1 MARGTLYGSLTSPYS
16 RLARLVLTRSG
27 ASASVEFQAA
37 QPFDE
42 GFRQHNP
49 LGKVPALKL
58 DDGTLCLETTLIVR
72 VLNGLGDRDLF
83 PADPQGR
90 RQAEAD
96 IALMM
101 GVLDLGVAY
110 RLESMRPDGE
120 QSAHWQSRRLAGLE
134 AAFPLMEQ
142 AAERAADDLDGAA
155 ALALVCTADWLSF
168 RLSDVLAWQAACPHT
183 DRVAKALLAQTDVAA
198 TDPRAG

>member
-16 RLARLVLTRSG
+16 RLARLVLDRSG
-27 ASASVEFQAA
+27 ARAHVDFEPA

-42 GFRQHNP
+42 GFRVHNP

-58 DDGTLCLETTLIVR
+58 ADGTLCLETTLIVR
-72 VLNGLGDRDLF
+72 ALNSLGDKDLF
-83 PADPQGR
+83 PSSAER
-90 RQAEAD
+90 LAAEAD
-96 IALMM
+96 VALLM

-110 RLESMRPDGE
+110 RLESTRPESE

-134 AAFPLMEQ
+134 AAFPAMEQ
-142 AAERAADDLDGAA
+142 AALRAADNPDGVT

-168 RLSDVLAWQAACPHT
+168 RLADVVPWQSQCPKCHEIVST
-183 DRVAKALLAQTDVAA
+183 LLRQDDVAA
-198 TDPRAG
+198 TDPRVG